1 MKRHSVSRR
10 NELLVSA
17 ATLVGCVSIANFA
30 HAQSAQPSSRSAA
43 LPSSG
48 TSEGDLA
55 EIVVT
60 AEKRAEKLH
69 EVPIS
74 ITVVTS
80 QDLVKAGV
88 TTNLDLTQLVP
99 GLKMD
104 RIAGFTNPAIRGVT
118 TSIDEPGADPNVAT
132 YIDGIYQSNPA
143 AGTFDLPDVQRI
155 DVAKGPQGTLFGRN
169 ATGGAIQIFTLD
181 PSDEFTGHLG
191 VSYAR
196 FHDQTV
202 KAYLAGPI
210 IEGKVFASISGFE
223 ETADSYYTNVGP
235 PMTLN
240 GISSHAVRAKI
251 IVKPTE
257 DLKLTFIGFGGQ
269 HGDASAVLGNPLNGI
284 SVAQL
289 IPGSVI
295 PTRPY
300 NVAGNFAPREV
311 VDGDGASVKAEYNS
325 SLLGAFTLT
334 SSYNHV
340 NTHLV
345 VPTADAYVPGGLD
358 QYYFAQSPAD
368 TYQVELDLASVKYGP
383 FSYIGGVN
391 YYNDNQSYAP
401 LVVTFMNQGVATIF
415 TKQTSHAY
423 SAFGEATYEF
433 TDDLSAI
440 LGARYSLETRTVFG
454 NLYFAGLFGT
464 SPPNGWVQDG
474 QKTFVSTTPRF
485 SLRDKITSNTNIY
498 FTYSEGFKSGLFDA
512 ASVPI
517 AGTTGTPALVQPE
530 KLRAYEI
537 GIKSAPTKWYNF
549 DAAIF
554 RYKYSDQQLAS
565 YHVVNGLPLGT
576 IQNAASSSIYGADL
590 EGSVKPVPE
599 FTLHAGISLLHAKYD
614 SFPNASVNLPAPG
627 DAGNINSPAD
637 ATGNTLERAPKWT
650 ATFSGTYAKDYEIGH
665 VSLTGNVYHSD
676 RIYYDFANYYS
687 QKAYTDVGF
696 NASIQPAAMPRFTVS
711 VYGKNLTDNAVI
723 LGAFIQSN
731 ASAVSWAPPRTF
743 GFNVSYDF

>member
-1 MKRHSVSRR
+1 MKRHSVNRR
-10 NELLVSA
+10 NELLVSSA
-17 ATLVGCVSIANFA
+17 ALIGCVSITNFA
-30 HAQSAQPSSRSAA
+30 HAQSAQPSSRSTA
-43 LPSSG
+43 SG
-48 TSEGDLA
+48 DTLE

-60 AEKRAEKLH
+60 TQKRSQKMQD
-69 EVPIS
+69 VPLS

-80 QDLVKAGV
+80 QDLEKAGV

-181 PSDEFTGHLG
+181 PSDTLTGHLG
-191 VSYAR
+191 FSYAS
-196 FHDQTV
+196 FNDQTV
-202 KAYLAGPI
+202 KAYIAGPI
-210 IEGKVFASISGFE
+210 IAGKVFASISGFE
-223 ETADSYYTNVGP
+223 ETADSYYRNIGP

-240 GISSHAVRAKI
+240 GISSHTVRAKI
-251 IVKPTE
+251 IAQPSD
-257 DLKLTFIGFGGQ
+257 DLKVTFIGFWGR

-284 SVAQL
+284 SVAHL

-295 PTRPY
+295 PTKPY
-300 NVAGNFAPREV
+300 DVAGNFAPEQV
-311 VDGDGASVKAEYNS
+311 VNGDGASVKAEYNS
-325 SLLGAFTLT
+325 SLGAITLT

-368 TYQVELDLASVKYGP
+368 TYQVELGLASVEYGP

-391 YYNDNQSYAP
+391 YYNDSQSYAP
-401 LVVTFMNQGVATIF
+401 LVVTYANQGVATIYA
-415 TKQTSHAY
+415 KQTSHAI
-423 SAFGEATYEF
+423 SAFGEATYEL
-433 TDDLSAI
+433 TNDLSAI
-440 LGARYSLETRTVFG
+440 LGARYSLETRTVYG
-454 NLYFAGLFGT
+454 NLYLAGLFGT

-485 SLRDKITSNTNIY
+485 SLRYRINSNTNIY

-512 ASVPI
+512 ASVPL
-517 AGTTGTPALVQPE
+517 AGTSGTPALVQPE
-530 KLRAYEI
+530 KLKSYEI
-537 GIKSAPTKWYNF
+537 GIKSAPARWFNF
-549 DAAIF
+549 DAATF
-554 RYKYSDQQLAS
+554 RYKYSNQQLAA

-576 IQNAASSSIYGADL
+576 IQNAAASTIYGADL
-590 EGSVKPVPE
+590 EGNVKPVPQL
-599 FTLHAGISLLHAKYD
+599 TLHAGISLLHTQYD

-627 DAGNINSPAD
+627 DAGNINFPAN

-650 ATFSGTYAKDYEIGH
+650 ATFSGTYAKDFEIGH
-665 VSLTGNVYHSD
+665 ASLTASVYHSEK
-676 RIYYDFANYYS
+676 IYYDFANFYF
-687 QKAYTDVGF
+687 QKAYTDLGF
-696 NASIQPAAMPRFTVS
+696 NGAIQPAAIPGLTLS
-711 VYGKNLTDNAVI
+711 VYGKNLTDNKVI

-743 GFNVSYDF
+743 GFNIACDF

>member
-1 MKRHSVSRR
+1 MKRHSVNRR
-10 NELLVSA
+10 NELLLSSA
-17 ATLVGCVSIANFA
+17 ALIGCVSITNFA
-30 HAQSAQPSSRSAA
+30 HAQSAQPSSGNAA
-43 LPSSG
+43 LPSGG
-48 TSEGDLA
+48 TLE

-60 AEKRAEKLH
+60 AQKRAEKIQD
-69 EVPIS
+69 VPLS
-74 ITVVTS
+74 ITAVTS
-80 QDLVKAGV
+80 EDLKKAGV

-155 DVAKGPQGTLFGRN
+155 DVLKGPQGTLFGRN

-181 PSDEFTGHLG
+181 PSNEFTGHLG
-191 VSYAR
+191 FSYAS
-196 FHDQTV
+196 FNDQTL

-210 IEGKVFASISGFE
+210 IAGKVFASISGFE
-223 ETADSYYTNVGP
+223 ETADSYYKNIGP
-235 PMTLN
+235 PMSLN
-240 GISSHAVRAKI
+240 GISSHTIRAKI
-251 IVKPTE
+251 IVLPTN

-300 NVAGNFAPREV
+300 DVAGNFAPKEV
-311 VDGDGASVKAEYNS
+311 VDGDGASFKAEYNS
-325 SLLGAFTLT
+325 GLGAITLT

-368 TYQVELDLASVKYGP
+368 TYQVELGLASVEYGP
-383 FSYIGGVN
+383 FSYIGGMN
-391 YYNDNQSYAP
+391 YYNDSQSYAP
-401 LVVTFMNQGVATIF
+401 LVVTYANQGVATIYA
-415 TKQTSHAY
+415 KQTSHAI
-423 SAFGEATYEF
+423 SAFGEATYEL

-440 LGARYSLETRTVFG
+440 LGARYSLETRTVYG
-454 NLYFAGLFGT
+454 NLYLAGLTGT

-512 ASVPI
+512 ASVPL
-517 AGTTGTPALVQPE
+517 AGTTGTPALVKPE
-530 KLRAYEI
+530 KLKAYEI
-537 GIKSAPTKWYNF
+537 GIKSEPTRWFNF

-590 EGSVKPVPE
+590 EGTVKPVPE

-627 DAGNINSPAD
+627 NAGNINFPAD

-650 ATFSGTYAKDYEIGH
+650 ATFSGTYAKDYAIGN

-676 RIYYDFANYYS
+676 KIYYDFADFYY
-687 QKAYTDVGF
+687 QKEYTDVGF
-696 NASIQPAAMPRFTVS
+696 IAAIKPAAMPGFTLS
-711 VYGKNLTDNAVI
+711 AYGKNLTDNKVI

-743 GFNVSYDF
+743 GFNIAYDF

>member
-1 MKRHSVSRR
+1 MKHHSVSRR
-10 NELLVSA
+10 HELLAPA
-17 ATLVGCVSIANFA
+17 AALIGCVSIANFA
-30 HAQSAQPSSRSAA
+30 HAQSALPQSGSAA
-43 LPSSG
+43 QPLNG
-48 TSEGDLA
+48 TSEGDLM

-60 AEKRAEKLH
+60 AQKRKEKIQD
-69 EVPIS
+69 VPLS
-74 ITVVTS
+74 ITAVTAE
-80 QDLVKAGV
+80 DLKMAGV

-155 DVAKGPQGTLFGRN
+155 DVLKGPQGTLFGRN

-181 PSDEFTGHLG
+181 PSDEFAGHLG
-191 VSYAR
+191 VSYAS

-202 KAYLAGPI
+202 KAYVSGPL
-210 IEGKVFASISGFE
+210 IENKVFASISGFE

-240 GISSHAVRAKI
+240 GISSHTLRAKI
-251 IVKPTE
+251 VAVPTD
-257 DLKLTFIGFGGQ
+257 DLKLTFIGFWGQ
-269 HGDASAVLGNPLNGI
+269 HGDASAVLGNALNGT

-289 IPGSVI
+289 VPGSVI

-300 NVAGNFAPREV
+300 NVAGNFAPEEI
-311 VDGDGASVKAEYNS
+311 VDGNGGSVKAEYNS
-325 SLLGAFTLT
+325 GIGAFTLT

-345 VPTADAYVPGGLD
+345 VPTAAAYVPGGLD

-368 TYQVELDLASVKYGP
+368 TYQVELNLASVKYGP
-383 FSYIGGVN
+383 FSYIGGMN
-391 YYNDNQSYAP
+391 YYNDSQSYAP
-401 LVVTFMNQGVATIF
+401 LEVTYADEGVATIY

-433 TDDLSAI
+433 TEQLSAV
-440 LGARYSLETRTVFG
+440 LGARYSLETRTVYG
-454 NLYFAGLFGT
+454 NLYLAGLTGA

-512 ASVPI
+512 ASVPV

-537 GIKSAPTKWYNF
+537 GLKSEPAKWYNF

-599 FTLHAGISLLHAKYD
+599 FTLHAGISLLHATYD
-614 SFPNASVNLPAPG
+614 SFPDASVNLPAPG
-627 DAGNINSPAD
+627 NAGNINFPAD

-650 ATFSGTYAKDYEIGH
+650 ATLSGTYAKDYEIGN
-665 VSLTGNVYHSD
+665 VSFTGNIYHSD
-676 RIYYDFANYYS
+676 KIYYDFANYYY
-687 QKAYTDVGF
+687 QKEYTDVGF
-696 NASIQPAAMPRFTVS
+696 NAAIKPAAMPGFTVS
-711 VYGKNLTDNAVI
+711 VYGKNLSNNAVI

-743 GFNVSYDF
+743 GINIGYDF

>member
-1 MKRHSVSRR
+1 MMRHSVNRR
-10 NELLVSA
+10 NELLVSSA
-17 ATLVGCVSIANFA
+17 ALIGCVSITNFA
-30 HAQSAQPSSRSAA
+30 HAQSAQPSSGNAA
-43 LPSSG
+43 LPSGG
-48 TSEGDLA
+48 TLE

-60 AEKRAEKLH
+60 AQKRAEKIQD
-69 EVPIS
+69 VPLS
-74 ITVVTS
+74 ITAVTS
-80 QDLVKAGV
+80 EDLKKAGV

-155 DVAKGPQGTLFGRN
+155 DVLKGPQGTLFGRN

-181 PSDEFTGHLG
+181 PSNEFTGHLG
-191 VSYAR
+191 FSYAS
-196 FHDQTV
+196 FNDQTL

-223 ETADSYYTNVGP
+223 ETADSYYKNIGP
-235 PMTLN
+235 PMNLN
-240 GISSHAVRAKI
+240 GISSRTVRAKI
-251 IVKPTE
+251 IVLPTD
-257 DLKLTFIGFGGQ
+257 DLKLTFIGFGGR
-269 HGDASAVLGNPLNGI
+269 HGDASAVLGNPLNGT

-300 NVAGNFAPREV
+300 DVAGNFAPQEV
-311 VDGDGASVKAEYNS
+311 VNGDGASFKAEYNS
-325 SLLGAFTLT
+325 GLGAITLT

-345 VPTADAYVPGGLD
+345 VPTADAYVPGGFD

-383 FSYIGGVN
+383 FSYVAGMN
-391 YYNDNQSYAP
+391 YYNDSQSYAP
-401 LVVTFMNQGVATIF
+401 LEVTFGNQGVATIY
-415 TKQTSHAY
+415 TKQTSHAI

-440 LGARYSLETRTVFG
+440 LGARYSLETRTVYG
-454 NLYFAGLFGT
+454 NLYLAGLTGT

-512 ASVPI
+512 ASVPL
-517 AGTTGTPALVQPE
+517 AGTTGTPALVKPE
-530 KLRAYEI
+530 KLKAYEI
-537 GIKSAPTKWYNF
+537 GIKSEPTRWFNF

-590 EGSVKPVPE
+590 EGNLKPVPE
-599 FTLHAGISLLHAKYD
+599 FTIHAGISLLHAKYD

-627 DAGNINSPAD
+627 NAGNINFPAD

-650 ATFSGTYAKDYEIGH
+650 ATFSGTYAKDYAIGN

-676 RIYYDFANYYS
+676 KIYYDFADFYY
-687 QKAYTDVGF
+687 QKEYTDVGF
-696 NASIQPAAMPRFTVS
+696 IAAIEPAAMPGFTLS
-711 VYGKNLTDNAVI
+711 AYGKNLTNNAVI

-743 GFNVSYDF
+743 GFNIAYDF

>member
-10 NELLVSA
+10 HELLLSA
-17 ATLVGCVSIANFA
+17 ATLIGCVSITNLA

-43 LPSSG
+43 PSG
-48 TSEGDLA
+48 DTSQGDLE
-55 EIVVT
+55 EIVVS
-60 AEKRAEKLH
+60 AQKRKERIQD
-69 EVPIS
+69 VPLS
-74 ITVVTS
+74 ITAVTS
-80 QDLVKAGV
+80 EDLVKAGV
-88 TTNLDLTQLVP
+88 TTNLDLTELVP

-155 DVAKGPQGTLFGRN
+155 DVLKGPQGTLFGRN
-169 ATGGAIQIFTLD
+169 ATGGAIQVFTLD
-181 PSDEFTGHLG
+181 PSNEFTGHLG
-191 VSYAR
+191 FSYAS
-196 FHDQTV
+196 FNDQTL
-202 KAYLAGPI
+202 KAYLAGPL
-210 IEGKVFASISGFE
+210 IEGKVFGSISGFE
-223 ETADSYYTNVGP
+223 ETADSYYKNVGP

-240 GISSHAVRAKI
+240 GISSHTIRSKI
-251 IVKPTE
+251 VVLPTD
-257 DLKLTFIGFGGQ
+257 DLKLTFIGFWGQ
-269 HGDASAVLGNPLNGI
+269 HGDASAVLGNPLNGT

-289 IPGSVI
+289 VPGSVI

-300 NVAGNFAPREV
+300 NVAGNFAPEEI
-311 VDGDGASVKAEYNS
+311 VDGNGGSFKAEYNS
-325 SLLGAFTLT
+325 GIGALTLT

-383 FSYIGGVN
+383 FSYIAGMN
-391 YYNDNQSYAP
+391 YYNDSQSYAP
-401 LVVTFMNQGVATIF
+401 LEVTYANEGVATIYA
-415 TKQTSHAY
+415 KQTSHAY

-433 TDDLSAI
+433 TDALSAV
-440 LGARYSLETRTVFG
+440 LGARYSLETRTVYG
-454 NLYFAGLFGT
+454 NLYLAGLSGA

-485 SLRDKITSNTNIY
+485 SLRDKITENTNIY

-512 ASVPI
+512 ASVPE
-517 AGTTGTPALVQPE
+517 AGTIGTPALVKPE

-537 GIKSAPTKWYNF
+537 GIKSEPTKWYNF

-565 YHVVNGLPLGT
+565 YHVVDGLPLGT

-590 EGSVKPVPE
+590 EGNVKPVPQ
-599 FTLHAGISLLHAKYD
+599 FTFHAGISLLHTKYD
-614 SFPNASVNLPAPG
+614 SFPDASVNLPAPG
-627 DAGNINSPAD
+627 NAGNINFPAD
-637 ATGNTLERAPKWT
+637 ATGNTLERAPDWT
-650 ATFSGTYAKDYEIGH
+650 ATFSGTYAEDYKVGH
-665 VSLTGNVYHSD
+665 VSFTGSVYHSD
-676 RIYYDFANYYS
+676 KIYYDFANYYY
-687 QKAYTDVGF
+687 QKGYTDVGF
-696 NASIQPAAMPRFTVS
+696 NAAIQPAGLRGFTLS

-743 GFNVSYDF
+743 GFNIGYDF